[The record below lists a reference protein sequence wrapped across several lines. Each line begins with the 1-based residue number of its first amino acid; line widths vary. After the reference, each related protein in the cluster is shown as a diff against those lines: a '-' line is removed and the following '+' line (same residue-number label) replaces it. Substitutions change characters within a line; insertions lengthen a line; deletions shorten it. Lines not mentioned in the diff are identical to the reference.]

1 MKYILLIILIIFPF
15 ICKAQQDNFLAE
27 ANYNDEPKEEEQLRL
42 IVSIPASYPGGYPE
56 MFEFIKKNLLYPQE
70 AYYKRIEGTVFIKT
84 LISESGKLEE
94 ISVYSGVGFGCNEEA
109 LRIIKKMPVW
119 EPAQHDGVAVKRKLI
134 IPIAFELPKK

>member
-1 MKYILLIILIIFPF
+1 MKYFFLISIIIFPF
-15 ICKAQQDNFLAE
+15 VCKAQQDNFLAE
-27 ANYNDEPKEEEQLRL
+27 VNYDEPKEEQLRL
-42 IVSIPASYPGGYPE
+42 IVSVSASYPGGYPA

-70 AYYKRIEGTVFIKT
+70 AYFKKVEGTVFIKT

-94 ISVYSGVGFGCNEEA
+94 ISIYSGVGFGCNEEA
-109 LRIIKKMPVW
+109 LRIVKKMPIW